1 MNKTNSR
8 TSYGALTGSAPV
20 SSPTATFWNC
30 VGISIVILA
39 VSMFR
44 ASNFKLE
51 AANQKLEVNR
61 AVEEIKQVS
70 DDLENTVRTLPKP
83 KREKIEQK
91 LEDFNYQLLETQQKI
106 LTERDER
113 TSEDSDG

>member
-1 MNKTNSR
+1 MKN
-8 TSYGALTGSAPV
+8 

-70 DDLENTVRTLPKP
+70 DSLSNSARTLPKP
-83 KREKIEQK
+83 KREKIEQE
-91 LEDFNYQLLETQQKI
+91 LEDFNYQLLETQEKI
-106 LTERDER
+106 LTDEDN
-113 TSEDSDG
+113 SEDSDG